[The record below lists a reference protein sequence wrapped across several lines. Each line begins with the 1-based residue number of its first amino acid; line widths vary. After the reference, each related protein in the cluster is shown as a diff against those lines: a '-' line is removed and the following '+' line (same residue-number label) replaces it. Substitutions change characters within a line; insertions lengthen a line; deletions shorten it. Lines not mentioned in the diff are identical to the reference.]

1 MFKNFDDKD
10 FARVMLVNEM
20 KDLSM
25 LEVVEN
31 LEEKYIPLSIVSS
44 FINIKRFDYDLPR
57 NSHKDYQEVK
67 DDAVVSQKGYNESHD
82 LKLVLLSLLVESR
95 FTERLGNG
103 KLRLDLSKVI
113 RTIRSASKFLSVGN
127 KHVYDTKG
135 YIDYIK
141 EEYVK

>member
-31 LEEKYIPLSIVSS
+31 LEEKYIPLSIVSN

-57 NSHKDYQEVK
+57 NNHKDYQEVK

-82 LKLVLLSLLVESR
+82 LKLVFLSLLVESR
-95 FTERLGNG
+95 L
-103 KLRLDLSKVI
+103 LRGWVMVS
-113 RTIRSASKFLSVGN
+113 
-127 KHVYDTKG
+127 
-135 YIDYIK
+135 
-141 EEYVK
+141 